1 MKQENSTVNPG
12 TASKL
17 GISVVYGGEDVNAED
32 LIKFTRT
39 PSPVFMR
46 RAHN

>member
-17 GISVVYGGEDVNAED
+17 GISVVYGGEDVKSD
-32 LIKFTRT
+32 GL
-39 PSPVFMR
+39 
-46 RAHN
+46 